1 MKLYQ
6 HTILLLLCNFTT
18 LSSQGNNSNGVQSD
32 LRLVDLYENIKNK
45 IGRKTYSNQKIKGTP
60 YFEKTFKLA
69 EVEYFGELITD
80 KIYIRFNAYN
90 DEMEIASS
98 PLTKSS
104 ENILIKNNKVF
115 CIIDGKTYRYL
126 GFKED
131 NQPPAVGYLKELFKG
146 ELFSFYERKFKV
158 YMQATVARTSL
169 ERSFPA
175 RFVEKIQYYYS
186 VNNGEIN
193 QIKLSKKNILNK
205 LKPHSSS
212 IKQFMEKNDSKLKS
226 LNDVVEMFNFID
238 QLQLK
243 VY

>member
-6 HTILLLLCNFTT
+6 HIIFLLLCNFTT
-18 LSSQGNNSNGVQSD
+18 LSSQVNNSNGVQSD

-45 IGRKTYSNQKIKGTP
+45 IGKKTYSNQKIKGTP

-98 PLTKSS
+98 PMTKSS

-131 NQPPAVGYLKELFKG
+131 NQPPTVGYLEELFKG

-186 VNNGEIN
+186 INNGEIN
-193 QIKLSKKNILNK
+193 QIKLSKKNILTK

-212 IKQFMEKNDSKLKS
+212 IKLFMEKNNSKLKS
-226 LNDVVEMFNFID
+226 LKDVVEMFNFID

>member
-6 HTILLLLCNFTT
+6 HIILLLLCKFTT

-45 IGRKTYSNQKIKGTP
+45 IGKKTYSNQKIKGTP

-226 LNDVVEMFNFID
+226 LKDVVEMFNFID
-238 QLQLK
+238 Q
-243 VY
+243 

>member
-1 MKLYQ
+1 MKLYK
-6 HTILLLLCNFTT
+6 HIILLLLCNFTT

-45 IGRKTYSNQKIKGTP
+45 IGKKTYSNQKIKGTP

-98 PLTKSS
+98 PMTKSS

-131 NQPPAVGYLKELFKG
+131 NLPPAVGYLKELFKG

-158 YMQATVARTSL
+158 YMQATVARSE
-169 ERSFPA
+169 ERRVGKECRSRWSP
-175 RFVEKIQYYYS
+175 Y
-186 VNNGEIN
+186 
-193 QIKLSKKNILNK
+193 
-205 LKPHSSS
+205 H
-212 IKQFMEKNDSKLKS
+212 
-226 LNDVVEMFNFID
+226 
-238 QLQLK
+238 
-243 VY
+243 

>member
-6 HTILLLLCNFTT
+6 LTILLFLYNLTT

-45 IGRKTYSNQKIKGTP
+45 IGKKTYSNQKIKGTP

-69 EVEYFGELITD
+69 EVEYFGELIAD

-131 NQPPAVGYLKELFKG
+131 NQPPAVGYLKELYKG
-146 ELFSFYERKFKV
+146 ELFSFYERKFKI

-212 IKQFMEKNDSKLKS
+212 IKLFMEKNNSKLKS
-226 LNDVVEMFNFID
+226 LKDVVEMFNFID
-238 QLQLK
+238 Q
-243 VY
+243 

>member
-6 HTILLLLCNFTT
+6 HIILLLLCKLTT

-45 IGRKTYSNQKIKGTP
+45 IGKKTYSNQKIKGTP

-175 RFVEKIQYYYS
+175 RFIEKKQYYYS

-205 LKPHSSS
+205 LKTHSSS
-212 IKQFMEKNDSKLKS
+212 IKQFMEKNNSKLKS
-226 LNDVVEMFNFID
+226 LEDVVEMFNFID
-238 QLQLK
+238 Q
-243 VY
+243 

>member
-6 HTILLLLCNFTT
+6 HIILLLLCKLTT

-45 IGRKTYSNQKIKGTP
+45 IGKKTYSNQKIKGTP

-226 LNDVVEMFNFID
+226 LKDVVEMFNFID
-238 QLQLK
+238 Q
-243 VY
+243 

>member
-6 HTILLLLCNFTT
+6 HTILLFLCNLTT
-18 LSSQGNNSNGVQSD
+18 LSSQGNNSNSVQSD

-45 IGRKTYSNQKIKGTP
+45 IGKKTYSNQKIKGTP

-212 IKQFMEKNDSKLKS
+212 IKQFMKKNDSKLKS
-226 LNDVVEMFNFID
+226 LKDVVEMFNFID
-238 QLQLK
+238 Q
-243 VY
+243 

>member
-6 HTILLLLCNFTT
+6 HTIFLLLCNFTT
-18 LSSQGNNSNGVQSD
+18 LSSQGNNSNAVQSD

-45 IGRKTYSNQKIKGTP
+45 IGKKTYSNQKIKGTP

-98 PLTKSS
+98 PLTKNS

-131 NQPPAVGYLKELFKG
+131 NQPPTVGYLEELFKG

-186 VNNGEIN
+186 INNGEIN

-212 IKQFMEKNDSKLKS
+212 IKLFMEKNNSKLKS
-226 LNDVVEMFNFID
+226 LKDVVEMFNFID

>member
-6 HTILLLLCNFTT
+6 HTIFLLLCNFAT
-18 LSSQGNNSNGVQSD
+18 LSSQGNNSNAVQSD

-45 IGRKTYSNQKIKGTP
+45 IGKKTYSNQKIKGTP

-98 PLTKSS
+98 PLTKNS

-226 LNDVVEMFNFID
+226 LKDVVEMLNFID
-238 QLQLK
+238 Q
-243 VY
+243 

>member
-6 HTILLLLCNFTT
+6 HTIFLLLCNFTT

-186 VNNGEIN
+186 INNGEIN

-205 LKPHSSS
+205 LKPHTSS

-226 LNDVVEMFNFID
+226 LKDVVEMFNFID
-238 QLQLK
+238 Q
-243 VY
+243 

>member
-6 HTILLLLCNFTT
+6 HIIFLLLCNFTT
-18 LSSQGNNSNGVQSD
+18 LSSQVNNSNGVQSD

-45 IGRKTYSNQKIKGTP
+45 IGKKTYSNQKIKGTP

-98 PLTKSS
+98 PMTKSS

-131 NQPPAVGYLKELFKG
+131 NQPPTVGYLEELFKG

-186 VNNGEIN
+186 INNGEIN

-212 IKQFMEKNDSKLKS
+212 IKLFMEKNNSKLKS
-226 LNDVVEMFNFID
+226 LKDVVEMFNFID
-238 QLQLK
+238 QLQLN

>member
-6 HTILLLLCNFTT
+6 HTIFLLLCNFTT

-45 IGRKTYSNQKIKGTP
+45 IGKKTYSNQKIKGTP

-98 PLTKSS
+98 PMTKSS

-131 NQPPAVGYLKELFKG
+131 NQPPTVGYLEELFKG

-186 VNNGEIN
+186 INNGEIN

-212 IKQFMEKNDSKLKS
+212 IKLFMEKNNSKLKS
-226 LNDVVEMFNFID
+226 LKDVVEMFNFID

>member
-6 HTILLLLCNFTT
+6 HTILLFLCNLAT

-45 IGRKTYSNQKIKGTP
+45 IGKKTYSNQKIKGTP

-175 RFVEKIQYYYS
+175 RFIDKIQYYYS

-193 QIKLSKKNILNK
+193 QIKLSKKKILTK
-205 LKPHSSS
+205 FKTYSSS
-212 IKQFMEKNDSKLKS
+212 IKQFIEKNNSKLKS
-226 LNDVVEMFNFID
+226 LEDVVDMFKYID
-238 QLQLK
+238 QL
-243 VY
+243 

>member
-1 MKLYQ
+1 MKFYQ
-6 HTILLLLCNFTT
+6 HTILLLLCNFST

-45 IGRKTYSNQKIKGTP
+45 IGKKTYSNQKIKGTP

-104 ENILIKNNKVF
+104 ENILVKNNKVF
-115 CIIDGKTYRYL
+115 CIIEGKTYRYL

-146 ELFSFYERKFKV
+146 ELFSFYERNFKL
-158 YMQATVARTSL
+158 YMEATVARTSL

-175 RFVEKIQYYYS
+175 RFIEKKQYYYS
-186 VNNGEIN
+186 VNNREIN

-205 LKPHSSS
+205 LKTHSSS
-212 IKQFMEKNDSKLKS
+212 IKQFMEKNNSKLKS
-226 LNDVVEMFNFID
+226 LEDVVEMFNFID
-238 QLQLK
+238 QYELK

>member
-1 MKLYQ
+1 MPIIELYN
-6 HTILLLLCNFTT
+6 L
-18 LSSQGNNSNGVQSD
+18 
-32 LRLVDLYENIKNK
+32 
-45 IGRKTYSNQKIKGTP
+45 
-60 YFEKTFKLA
+60 KLA
-69 EVEYFGELITD
+69 ECNDYIN
-80 KIYIRFNAYN
+80 KIYNNKSKTIWLIISGIGNKKAINAVNFLFEISNCNHNSLWINIGIAGHKRFKPGKLY
-90 DEMEIASS
+90 EIKKV
-98 PLTKSS
+98 TY
-104 ENILIKNNKVF
+104 IKNNKVF

-186 VNNGEIN
+186 INNGEIN

-212 IKQFMEKNDSKLKS
+212 IKLFMEKNNSKLKS
-226 LNDVVEMFNFID
+226 LKDVVEMFNFID
-238 QLQLK
+238 QLQLN

>member
-6 HTILLLLCNFTT
+6 HTILLFLCNLTT
-18 LSSQGNNSNGVQSD
+18 LSSQGNNSNSVQSD

-45 IGRKTYSNQKIKGTP
+45 IGKKTYSNQKIKGTP

-98 PLTKSS
+98 TMTKSS

-131 NQPPAVGYLKELFKG
+131 NQPPAVGYLKELYKG
-146 ELFSFYERKFKV
+146 ELFSFYERKFKI

-212 IKQFMEKNDSKLKS
+212 IKLFMEKNNSKLKS
-226 LNDVVEMFNFID
+226 LKDVVEMFNFID
-238 QLQLK
+238 Q
-243 VY
+243 

>member
-6 HTILLLLCNFTT
+6 HIILLLLCKLTT

-45 IGRKTYSNQKIKGTP
+45 IGKKTYSNQKIKGTP

-146 ELFSFYERKFKV
+146 KLFSFYERKFKV

-175 RFVEKIQYYYS
+175 RFIEKKQYYYS

-193 QIKLSKKNILNK
+193 QIKLSKKDILNK
-205 LKPHSSS
+205 LKTHSSS
-212 IKQFMEKNDSKLKS
+212 IKQFMEKNNSKLKS
-226 LNDVVEMFNFID
+226 LEDVVEMFNFID
-238 QLQLK
+238 Q
-243 VY
+243 

>member
-6 HTILLLLCNFTT
+6 HTIFLLLCNFTT
-18 LSSQGNNSNGVQSD
+18 LSSQVNNSNGVQSD

-45 IGRKTYSNQKIKGTP
+45 IGKKTYSNQKIKGTP

-98 PLTKSS
+98 PMTKSS

-131 NQPPAVGYLKELFKG
+131 NQPPTVGYLEELFKG

-186 VNNGEIN
+186 INNGEIN

-212 IKQFMEKNDSKLKS
+212 IKLFMEKNNSKLKS
-226 LNDVVEMFNFID
+226 LKDVVEMFNFID

>member
-1 MKLYQ
+1 MKFYQ
-6 HTILLLLCNFTT
+6 HTILLLLCNFST
-18 LSSQGNNSNGVQSD
+18 LSSQGNSSNGVQSD

-45 IGRKTYSNQKIKGTP
+45 IGKKTYSNQKIKGTP

-104 ENILIKNNKVF
+104 DNILIKNNKVF
-115 CIIDGKTYRYL
+115 CIIEGKTYRYL

-193 QIKLSKKNILNK
+193 QIKLSKKNIL
-205 LKPHSSS
+205 
-212 IKQFMEKNDSKLKS
+212 
-226 LNDVVEMFNFID
+226 VELIQKMLDIHFGLEGFQDII
-238 QLQLK
+238 QK
-243 VY
+243 EER

>member
-6 HTILLLLCNFTT
+6 LTILLFLYNFTT

-45 IGRKTYSNQKIKGTP
+45 IGKKTYSNQKIKGTP

-212 IKQFMEKNDSKLKS
+212 IKLFMEKNNSKLKS
-226 LNDVVEMFNFID
+226 LKDVVEMFNFID
-238 QLQLK
+238 Q
-243 VY
+243 

>member
-6 HTILLLLCNFTT
+6 HIILLLLCNFTT

-45 IGRKTYSNQKIKGTP
+45 IGKKTYSNQKIKGTP

-98 PLTKSS
+98 PMTKSS

-131 NQPPAVGYLKELFKG
+131 NQPPTVGYLEELFKG

-186 VNNGEIN
+186 INNGEIN

-212 IKQFMEKNDSKLKS
+212 IKLFMEKNNSKLKS
-226 LNDVVEMFNFID
+226 LKDVVEMFNFID

>member
-6 HTILLLLCNFTT
+6 LTILLFLFNLTT

-45 IGRKTYSNQKIKGTP
+45 IGKKTYSNQKIKGTP

-98 PLTKSS
+98 TMTKSS

-131 NQPPAVGYLKELFKG
+131 NQPPAVGYLKELYKG
-146 ELFSFYERKFKV
+146 ELFSFYERKFKI

-212 IKQFMEKNDSKLKS
+212 IKLFMEKNNSKLKS
-226 LNDVVEMFNFID
+226 LKDVVEMFNFID
-238 QLQLK
+238 Q
-243 VY
+243 

>member
-6 HTILLLLCNFTT
+6 HIIFLLLCNFTT
-18 LSSQGNNSNGVQSD
+18 LLSQVNNSNGVQSD

-45 IGRKTYSNQKIKGTP
+45 IGKKTYSNQKIKGTP

-98 PLTKSS
+98 PMTKSS

-131 NQPPAVGYLKELFKG
+131 NQPPTVGYLEELFKG

-186 VNNGEIN
+186 INNGEIN

-212 IKQFMEKNDSKLKS
+212 IKLFMEKNNSKLKS
-226 LNDVVEMFNFID
+226 LKDVVEMFNFID

>member
-6 HTILLLLCNFTT
+6 HIILLLLCNFTT

-45 IGRKTYSNQKIKGTP
+45 IGKKTYSNQKIKGTP

-80 KIYIRFNAYN
+80 KTYIRFNAYN

-226 LNDVVEMFNFID
+226 LKDVVEMFNFID
-238 QLQLK
+238 Q
-243 VY
+243 

>member
-6 HTILLLLCNFTT
+6 LTILLFLYNLTT

-45 IGRKTYSNQKIKGTP
+45 IGKNTYSNQKIKGTP

-69 EVEYFGELITD
+69 EVEYFGELIAD

-131 NQPPAVGYLKELFKG
+131 NQPPAVGYLKELYKG
-146 ELFSFYERKFKV
+146 ELFSFYERKFKI

-212 IKQFMEKNDSKLKS
+212 IKLFMEKNNSKLKS
-226 LNDVVEMFNFID
+226 LKDVVEMFNFID
-238 QLQLK
+238 Q
-243 VY
+243 

>member
-6 HTILLLLCNFTT
+6 HIIFLLLCNFTT
-18 LSSQGNNSNGVQSD
+18 LLSQVNNSNGVQSD

-45 IGRKTYSNQKIKGTP
+45 IGKKTYSNQKIKGTP

-98 PLTKSS
+98 PMTKSS

-186 VNNGEIN
+186 INNGEIN

-212 IKQFMEKNDSKLKS
+212 IKLFMEKNNSKLKS
-226 LNDVVEMFNFID
+226 LKDVVEMFNFID

>member
-45 IGRKTYSNQKIKGTP
+45 IGKKTYSNQKIKGTP

-186 VNNGEIN
+186 INNGEIN

-205 LKPHSSS
+205 LKPHTSS

-226 LNDVVEMFNFID
+226 LKDVVEMFNFID
-238 QLQLK
+238 Q
-243 VY
+243 

>member
-6 HTILLLLCNFTT
+6 HTIFLLLCNFAT

-45 IGRKTYSNQKIKGTP
+45 IGKKTYSNQKIKGTP

-80 KIYIRFNAYN
+80 KIYIRYNAYN

-98 PLTKSS
+98 PMTKSS
-104 ENILIKNNKVF
+104 ENILLKNNKVF

-131 NQPPAVGYLKELFKG
+131 NQPPTVGYLEELFKG

-186 VNNGEIN
+186 INNGEIN

-212 IKQFMEKNDSKLKS
+212 IKLFMEKNNSKLKS
-226 LNDVVEMFNFID
+226 LKDVVEMFNFVD

>member
-1 MKLYQ
+1 MKFYQ
-6 HTILLLLCNFTT
+6 HTILLLLCNFST
-18 LSSQGNNSNGVQSD
+18 LSSQGNSSNGVQSD

-45 IGRKTYSNQKIKGTP
+45 IGKKTYSNQKIKGTP

-104 ENILIKNNKVF
+104 DNILIKNNKVF
-115 CIIDGKTYRYL
+115 CIIEGKTYRYL

-146 ELFSFYERKFKV
+146 KLFSFYERKFKV

-193 QIKLSKKNILNK
+193 QIKLSKKNILYK

-212 IKQFMEKNDSKLKS
+212 IKQFMEKNNGKLKS
-226 LNDVVEMFNFID
+226 LKDVVEMFNFID
-238 QLQLK
+238 Q
-243 VY
+243 

>member
-6 HTILLLLCNFTT
+6 HIILLLLCNFTT

-45 IGRKTYSNQKIKGTP
+45 IGKKTYSNQKIKGTP

-80 KIYIRFNAYN
+80 KIYIRYNAYN

-98 PLTKSS
+98 PITKSS

-212 IKQFMEKNDSKLKS
+212 IKLFMEKNNSKLKS
-226 LNDVVEMFNFID
+226 LKDVVEMFNFID

>member
-6 HTILLLLCNFTT
+6 HIILLLLCKLTT

-45 IGRKTYSNQKIKGTP
+45 IGKKTYSNQKIKGTP

-175 RFVEKIQYYYS
+175 RFVEKKQYYYS

-193 QIKLSKKNILNK
+193 QIKLSKKDILNK
-205 LKPHSSS
+205 LKTHSSS
-212 IKQFMEKNDSKLKS
+212 IKQFMEKNNSKLKS
-226 LNDVVEMFNFID
+226 LEDVVEMFNFID
-238 QLQLK
+238 Q
-243 VY
+243 Y